1 MPRQSRIVI
10 PNVPHHITQRGNYR
24 QNVFEEDSDYEQY
37 CSWLKEYTEE
47 YDLDILA
54 YCLMSN
60 HVHFIVVP
68 CNEDSLARA
77 FNTIHMRY
85 SQYMNRK
92 HNVGGHLWQG
102 RFFSCFMDDE
112 HVYRAIRYV
121 ERNPVRAKIVKQAWE
136 YRWSSAR
143 IHTGSDETDSLIPVD
158 SSYLDM
164 RKSKW
169 KRYLR
174 AEDHQMCDEMRLKT
188 ARGLGIGCE
197 KFIKKLERKLK
208 RSLQCLNPGRPR
220 KE

>member
-112 HVYRAIRYV
+112 HVYRAIK
-121 ERNPVRAKIVKQAWE
+121 EGEKEK
-136 YRWSSAR
+136 
-143 IHTGSDETDSLIPVD
+143 G
-158 SSYLDM
+158 
-164 RKSKW
+164 
-169 KRYLR
+169 LR
-174 AEDHQMCDEMRLKT
+174 MG
-188 ARGLGIGCE
+188 ARGFIAKPFNENELKETIKSVLEEE
-197 KFIKKLERKLK
+197 K
-208 RSLQCLNPGRPR
+208 
-220 KE
+220 